1 MCKNYNS
8 LSFTMLT
15 QQKFRCKECKIAG
28 YNAIQCQMLK
38 FGMVLVVVEVKL
50 VTSNLPTDWTF
61 HFGIKSPPTQ
71 AAFTEAME
79 TVKNAWIFIGLIT
92 QWALQWVPGLGIH
105 LIRVF
110 HGMENFS

>member
-1 MCKNYNS
+1 MP
-8 LSFTMLT
+8 
-15 QQKFRCKECKIAG
+15 
-28 YNAIQCQMLK
+28 NAEIWYGVGGSGGK
-38 FGMVLVVVEVKL
+38 TK